1 MLIAGLLDEN
11 RYSYTLN
18 SVAKEYI
25 GQTKKEE
32 ILKAEADSW
41 GVDAKAEMW
50 KLPAASVGNYAEADA
65 DITYELFKRFQ
76 HLIDEEDIS
85 RIVEMESDLFPC
97 LVDMKF
103 KGVRFDQEKAAQLRA
118 EFAAHEEFLLQNIKK
133 ETGIDVEVWAAASI
147 QKVFDKLNVKYD
159 RTKTGAPSFTKNF
172 LTTHTN
178 PIVANIAEIRELNK
192 ARSSFIDSLEK
203 HVRNGRIH
211 ADINQ
216 LRSDAGG
223 TITGRFSYRTPTYN
237 RYLVKTELENCFY
250 QKRNIPG
257 VVLTTANK
265 EPRILVHFAILSEI
279 RGSEDLKAA
288 YQTGDADFHQVVADI
303 AKITRKQAKKIN
315 LGIMYGM
322 GKNKLMGELGLNKT
336 RSRKEF
342 GTIIIKCSLY

>member
-1 MLIAGLLDEN
+1 MYDVSWIKANGIDLKGRIQDTMLIAGLLDEN

-103 KGVRFDQEKAAQLRA
+103 KGVRFDQEKASQLRA

-178 PIVANIAEIRELNK
+178 L
-192 ARSSFIDSLEK
+192 SL
-203 HVRNGRIH
+203 IH
-211 ADINQ
+211 I
-216 LRSDAGG
+216 
-223 TITGRFSYRTPTYN
+223 
-237 RYLVKTELENCFY
+237 
-250 QKRNIPG
+250 
-257 VVLTTANK
+257 
-265 EPRILVHFAILSEI
+265 
-279 RGSEDLKAA
+279 
-288 YQTGDADFHQVVADI
+288 
-303 AKITRKQAKKIN
+303 
-315 LGIMYGM
+315 
-322 GKNKLMGELGLNKT
+322 
-336 RSRKEF
+336 
-342 GTIIIKCSLY
+342 